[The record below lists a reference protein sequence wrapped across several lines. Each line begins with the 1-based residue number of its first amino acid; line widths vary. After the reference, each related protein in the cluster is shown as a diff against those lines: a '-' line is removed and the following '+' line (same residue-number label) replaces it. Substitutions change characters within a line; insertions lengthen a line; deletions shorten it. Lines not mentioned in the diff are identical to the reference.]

1 MKKPFII
8 HPFLLAIFPILFLFS
23 HNLGEAS
30 FLDIFVPM
38 LIVLI
43 ATFLIFILLKFALKN
58 SKKAGLITSVF
69 LVLFFSYG
77 HIYDLIIIMHG
88 TSVEIL
94 VSLVIASLATFFL
107 FFFLKKVVKKRKKLI
122 LILSISLIAISI
134 LILVFS
140 YGRMFSLIIN
150 NELLAESFR
159 FLARHVNE
167 LLSFIWLAIFVFV
180 SYTITKSKS
189 RFSNLT
195 NYLNKVLI
203 LLVVFLLLHIGIYY
217 YGIIGNNIGE
227 IGSIQEETIIP
238 VDELPDI
245 YYIILDAY
253 GRADKLKESYSYD
266 NSDFIE
272 WLTSR
277 GFYVASKSRSNY
289 QSTPYSLSSSLNMKY
304 LNFLTEQLGKN
315 NKDTRVFYQ
324 MIENN
329 EVVNFLKARGY
340 QFVHFSSGSVVT
352 SHNKNADIEF
362 VYSPINLN
370 EFDRVLIETTWLRAI
385 VSHLVGKERGKQI
398 LYNFEKIGEVPNIEG
413 PIFLFAHILS
423 PHAPYIFDQQGNFI
437 PQNKYE
443 VEGGVGEQKQAYI
456 DQLIFINKKI
466 KELVDKILSQ
476 SEKPPIIILQS
487 DHGPPLSG
495 DMNHPTEAL
504 LKDRMANLNAYY
516 LPNNGDK
523 LLYDSITPVNTFRL
537 IFDFYF
543 KTDYKLLEDKSYF
556 PKPGSIFDFVLIP
569 DEDSVVWDILRRRRG
584 NSS

>member
-8 HPFLLAIFPILFLFS
+8 HPFLLAIFPVLFLFS
-23 HNLGEAS
+23 HNLDEAL

-43 ATFLIFILLKFALKN
+43 ATSLIFILLKFALKN

-77 HIYDLIIIMHG
+77 RFYDLIIFTYDI
-88 TSVEIL
+88 SVEIL
-94 VSLVIASLATFFL
+94 VSLVIASLAMFFL
-107 FFFLKKVVKKRKKLI
+107 FFFLKKAVKKRKKLI
-122 LILSISLIAISI
+122 LILLISLMAISTFI
-134 LILVFS
+134 FVFS

-150 NELLAESFR
+150 NRLLAELFR

-167 LLSFIWLAIFVFV
+167 LLSFVWLAIFVFV
-180 SYTITKSKS
+180 SYTVIKSKS
-189 RFSNLT
+189 MFNNLT
-195 NYLNKVLI
+195 KYLNRLLI
-203 LLVVFLLLHIGIYY
+203 FWVVFLLLYTGIYS
-217 YGIIGNNIGE
+217 YGIIGNNTGKTS
-227 IGSIQEETIIP
+227 SIQEKTIVP
-238 VDELPDI
+238 VDELPNI
-245 YYIILDAY
+245 YYIVLDAY
-253 GRADKLKESYSYD
+253 GRADKLEELYGYD

-289 QSTPYSLSSSLNMKY
+289 HSTPYSLSSSLNMKY
-304 LNFLTEQLGKN
+304 LNFLTEQLGRN

-340 QFVHFSSGSVVT
+340 QFVHFSSGSCV
-352 SHNKNADIEF
+352 SSRNRNADIEYI
-362 VYSPINLN
+362 YSPVNLN

-385 VSHLVGKERGKQI
+385 VSHLVGRERGKLI
-398 LYNFEKIGEVPNIEG
+398 LYNFEKIGEVPNIEE

-423 PHAPYIFDQQGNFI
+423 PHAPYVFDQQGNFV

-443 VEGGVGEQKQAYI
+443 VQGGVGEQKQAYI
-456 DQLIFINKKI
+456 NQLIFINTKV
-466 KELVDKILSQ
+466 KELVNKVLSQ

-495 DMNHPTEAL
+495 DMNHPTESL
-504 LKDRMANLNAYY
+504 LKDRMAILNAYY
-516 LPNNGDK
+516 LPNGGDE
-523 LLYDSITPVNTFRL
+523 LLYSTVSPVNTFRL

-543 KTDYKLLEDKSYF
+543 RTNYGLLEDKSYF
-556 PKPGSIFDFVLIP
+556 VKPGLVFDFVHIP
-569 DEDSVVWDILRRRRG
+569 DEDSIVWDILKKRD
-584 NSS
+584 